1 MRRAEFLT
9 VCRSKG
15 KGALTAM
22 AVGMVISGLFA
33 FGLPSS
39 ERFAYFILHGAITGL
54 TIYLSISLLEILFR
68 PRQTWGHVVLF
79 AAGGVIGWFFGMAI
93 AFRNPATLL
102 DRRWLGFMVLT
113 ITVVIAVGLLL
124 RALEA
129 LHERIREQEWAQKEL
144 AIAREIQERLLPPPE
159 LEGHGYA
166 LSARNL
172 PAQIVAGDFYD
183 FVRLDDGSVAIV
195 VADVAGKGMGASL
208 IMASVKAVLP
218 FIASQSVSAA
228 MAQLNEKLFAELNR
242 REFVAM
248 AYARF
253 FPETGRLDLAN
264 AGFPDPYVVR
274 GASVEPLVARGNRL
288 PLGMRAGIGYETA
301 TVTLNR
307 GDRVVFV
314 SDGIPEAQT
323 KSGDS
328 IGYDRLLEV
337 VKTIRGDTASQW
349 ADSFLD
355 RIRSEV
361 APTLTDDWTVVVLE
375 HR

>member
-1 MRRAEFLT
+1 M
-9 VCRSKG
+9 CRSKG

-68 PRQTWGHVVLF
+68 PRQTWGHVLLF

-159 LEGHGYA
+159 LDGQGYA
-166 LSARNL
+166 LAARNL

-183 FVRLDDGSVAIV
+183 FVRLDDGSIAIV

-218 FIASQSVSAA
+218 FIASQSVGAA
-228 MAQLNEKLFAELNR
+228 MVQLNEKLFIELSR

-253 FPETGRLDLAN
+253 YPETGRLDLAN

-274 GASVEPLVARGNRL
+274 GSSAEPLVASGNRL

-301 TVTLNR
+301 TAMLSR

-314 SDGIPEAQT
+314 SDGIPEAQMQ
-323 KSGDS
+323 SGDS

-337 VKTIRGDTASQW
+337 VKNIRGDSASQW
-349 ADSFLD
+349 ADRLLE
-355 RIRSEV
+355 RIRGEV
-361 APTLTDDWTVVVLE
+361 APALTDDWTVVVLE
-375 HR
+375 RR

>member
-1 MRRAEFLT
+1 MQNAKRQAPYKPLMRRAEFLT

-144 AIAREIQERLLPPPE
+144 Q
-159 LEGHGYA
+159 
-166 LSARNL
+166 
-172 PAQIVAGDFYD
+172 
-183 FVRLDDGSVAIV
+183 
-195 VADVAGKGMGASL
+195 
-208 IMASVKAVLP
+208 
-218 FIASQSVSAA
+218 
-228 MAQLNEKLFAELNR
+228 
-242 REFVAM
+242 
-248 AYARF
+248 
-253 FPETGRLDLAN
+253 
-264 AGFPDPYVVR
+264 GFK
-274 GASVEPLVARGNRL
+274 
-288 PLGMRAGIGYETA
+288 RA
-301 TVTLNR
+301 
-307 GDRVVFV
+307 
-314 SDGIPEAQT
+314 
-323 KSGDS
+323 
-328 IGYDRLLEV
+328 
-337 VKTIRGDTASQW
+337 
-349 ADSFLD
+349 
-355 RIRSEV
+355 
-361 APTLTDDWTVVVLE
+361 
-375 HR
+375 